1 MYIKKLKGVKSLQ
14 SGSTTFMIFNLFLLA
29 FYFINS
35 HLLRCEVIFLFL
47 YFKSILKD
55 LILFILN

>member
-35 HLLRCEVIFLFL
+35 HLLRCEVIFLFF
-47 YFKSILKD
+47 YFYILKV
-55 LILFILN
+55 F